1 MKVGSKIIAHRGI
14 FDNKKIP
21 ENSLK
26 AFQNALNKKI
36 PIELDVQL
44 TKDDVLV
51 VFHDDDLMRMCGYDG
66 ILQEKTYEE
75 IKKYSLL
82 DTKEKIPTFQE
93 VLDLVN
99 DKVFL
104 DIEVKGTKRIQKT
117 CDVLLKLLEGHNNY
131 VIKSFHP
138 GIIRTIKKK
147 RSDIEV
153 GLLIPKKYE
162 CNFLFNFFLQSRLL
176 LKYGKADFIAIHKSL
191 VHKKKYQ
198 KLAKKYPIML
208 WTIKDYKDVDE
219 EDDYIYICNNLTLLE
234 KK

>member
-1 MKVGSKIIAHRGI
+1 MKVGNKIIAHRGI
-14 FDNKKIP
+14 FDNQKIP

-26 AFQNALNKKI
+26 AFQKAVDKKI

-51 VFHDDDLMRMCGYDG
+51 VFHDDDLLRMTGHDG
-66 ILQEKTYEE
+66 ILQKKTYEE
-75 IKKYSLL
+75 IKNYSLL
-82 DTKEKIPTFQE
+82 DTKEKIPMFSK
-93 VLDLVN
+93 VLDLVD

-104 DIEVKGTKRIQKT
+104 DIEVKGTKRIKKT
-117 CDVLLKLLEGHNNY
+117 CDVLLKLLEGHSNY

-138 GIIRTIKKK
+138 EIIRAIKKK
-147 RSDIEV
+147 RRDIEV
-153 GLLIPKKYE
+153 GLLIPKKYD
-162 CNFLFNFFLQSRLL
+162 CNFIFNFFLQSRIL

-191 VHKKKYQ
+191 IHKKKYQ
-198 KLAKKYPIML
+198 KLSKKYPIML

-234 KK
+234 K